1 MFFVMGS
8 RWARGRSIYIC
19 DDVPSDKSEHCTVC
33 CVDGGRAQ
41 RLYELGAR
49 RVVVTGTGMIGC
61 VPAELAMHS
70 VDGECARDLTEAAD
84 LFNPQLVQML
94 SELNADIGADVFIA
108 ANTNRVSFDFMFNPQ
123 DYGTYVRAR
132 CVSSAS
138 CTYVFVNDIQTT
150 LTKPCL
156 CRVRDVQGGVLRA
169 GPLQRD
175 RAMHAGVQRVPQ
187 PGRVRVLGRVPPH
200 GARQP
205 DHRRPVHARIH
216 RPHQPHEHQHHPRHG
231 QQELGP
237 ARGVPRP
244 PSIHPSISIP
254 AG

>member
-1 MFFVMGS
+1 VATCS
-8 RWARGRSIYIC
+8 LTNRNT
-19 DDVPSDKSEHCTVC
+19 VPCA
-33 CVDGGRAQ
+33 VDGARAQ

-138 CTYVFVNDIQTT
+138 CT
-150 LTKPCL
+150 CL
-156 CRVRDVQGGVLRA
+156 
-169 GPLQRD
+169 
-175 RAMHAGVQRVPQ
+175 
-187 PGRVRVLGRVPPH
+187 
-200 GARQP
+200 
-205 DHRRPVHARIH
+205 
-216 RPHQPHEHQHHPRHG
+216 
-231 QQELGP
+231 
-237 ARGVPRP
+237 
-244 PSIHPSISIP
+244 
-254 AG
+254 